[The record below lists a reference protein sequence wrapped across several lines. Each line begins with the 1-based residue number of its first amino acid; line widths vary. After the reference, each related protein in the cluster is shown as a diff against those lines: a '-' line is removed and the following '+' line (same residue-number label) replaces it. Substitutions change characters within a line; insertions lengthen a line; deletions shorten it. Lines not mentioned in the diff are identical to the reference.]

1 MSFKYT
7 GVFMNL
13 NYNSLEI
20 NSFSLSSSSEVLEL
34 IQRIRKLEKR
44 QMLIH
49 IVSFMHNTVLVHSL
63 KLELLKIFPHAKI
76 SLLKHQYK
84 TKTSVV
90 LYTLDKEINETD
102 IRDEVLKEL
111 QLDNSLKATTIDLH
125 RKQLLGRYFTDHL
138 TNLPN
143 MYQLRKDLHDNE
155 AVGLIV
161 INIDNFKTINNFYG
175 FIVGDNVLEQVGKYL
190 VEHVSKHSIYRFS
203 GVEFALLLENN
214 LGFYDLKE
222 YLRTLYESLKNI
234 VIEYQNTK
242 IYVDITLAS
251 CSNTNHDNMFSK
263 VSMAMKY
270 AKERKIPF
278 WIYEDRMEF
287 ENEYENNLNL
297 SGIVRQAIDESKIL
311 PYFQPIFDNKTL
323 KITKYECLARLVDK
337 NEKIM
342 SPYLFIPI
350 AKKIKVYSQVTK
362 LIINKSFEAF
372 KDNEHEFSI
381 NLSIEDIMNGEIF
394 NFIIEKLKNSEISN
408 RVIFELLES
417 EAIKDFKKVTRFV
430 NEVKRYGAKIAIDD
444 FGSGYSNFSYL
455 MKMRVDYIKIDG
467 SLIENI
473 DIDNNAYLIVQ
484 TIVDFAKKLGVK
496 TIAEFVH
503 SSTVIDKV
511 KELGIDYSQG
521 FYIDAPSISLPK

>member
-1 MSFKYT
+1 MSSS
-7 GVFMNL
+7 
-13 NYNSLEI
+13 YNFLEV
-20 NSFSLSSSSEVLEL
+20 NSFSLRSSSEVSSL
-34 IQRIRKLEKR
+34 ISNIVEHDNGQI
-44 QMLIH
+44 LIH
-49 IVSFMHNTVLVHSL
+49 IVSFIHNTVLVQNL
-63 KLELLKIFPHAKI
+63 KSELMKIFPHAEI
-76 SLLKHQYK
+76 SLLKHENK
-84 TKTSVV
+84 TETSVII
-90 LYTLDKEINETD
+90 YTLDKDIDETD
-102 IRDEVLKEL
+102 IRDEVLIEL
-111 QLDNSLKATTIDLH
+111 HLDNKLKTTSIDTH

-155 AVGLIV
+155 EAGLIV

-175 FIVGDNVLEQVGKYL
+175 FIIGDNVLEQVSKYL
-190 VEHVSKHSIYRFS
+190 VENVPEHSIYRFS
-203 GVEFALLLENN
+203 GVEFALLIEKNI
-214 LGFYDLKE
+214 GFYDLKD
-222 YLRTLYESLKNI
+222 YLTELYEKLKNI
-234 VIEYQNTK
+234 VIDYQDTK
-242 IYVDITLAS
+242 IYVDVTLAS
-251 CSNTNHDNMFSK
+251 SSNTNHDNMFSK

-297 SGIVRQAIDESKIL
+297 SAIVRQAVEESNII
-311 PYFQPIFDNKTL
+311 PYFQAVYDNKTS
-323 KITKYECLARLVDK
+323 KISKYECLARLIDENGRV
-337 NEKIM
+337 M
-342 SPYLFIPI
+342 SPLIFIPI
-350 AKKIKVYSQVTK
+350 SKKIKVYNKVTK
-362 LIINKSFEAF
+362 IIINKSFEAF
-372 KDNEHEFSI
+372 KDNEYEFSI

-394 NFIIEKLKNSEISN
+394 EFIIDKLKNSEISH

-417 EAIKDFKKVTRFV
+417 EAIKDFKKVTRFI

-473 DIDNNAYLIVQ
+473 DIDKNSYLIVE
-484 TIVDFAKKLGVK
+484 TVVEFARKLGVK

-521 FYIDAPSISLPK
+521 FYIDEPSISLKK